1 MIIIHCIVT
10 ISFTVDN
17 IPPVVACV
25 DDVTE
30 IINFGGFGAVV
41 NFQEP
46 TATDN
51 SGSVSVQSRS
61 HSPGQFFQTGTT
73 PVTYV
78 FVDQSGNTADCVFSV
93 NVIEG

>member
-1 MIIIHCIVT
+1 MTET
-10 ISFTVDN
+10 IN
-17 IPPVVACV
+17 I
-25 DDVTE
+25 
-30 IINFGGFGAVV
+30 GGFGAVV

-73 PVTYV
+73 TVTYV
-78 FVDQSGNTADCVFSV
+78 FVDPSGSTANCVFNV
-93 NVIEG
+93 IVIEG